1 MLGAASPADK
11 IKRRSLPMILRLV
24 IPFLKKGGVS
34 ANLKGMTTLNEIE
47 NAVARLPRGQQ
58 RKLHTSL
65 TKRLTSRVKPPA
77 SLHDLAKDLC
87 GSVASGVGD
96 LSDKKKHLRLKGYG
110 KK

>member
-1 MLGAASPADK
+1 MQSLK
-11 IKRRSLPMILRLV
+11 TKRCLLLSTSM
-24 IPFLKKGGVS
+24 S
-34 ANLKGMTTLNEIE
+34 TLTEIE
-47 NAVARLPRGQQ
+47 HAVAGLPRGQQ
-58 RKLHTSL
+58 RRLHASL
-65 TKRLTSRVKPPA
+65 TKRLASRVKQPP